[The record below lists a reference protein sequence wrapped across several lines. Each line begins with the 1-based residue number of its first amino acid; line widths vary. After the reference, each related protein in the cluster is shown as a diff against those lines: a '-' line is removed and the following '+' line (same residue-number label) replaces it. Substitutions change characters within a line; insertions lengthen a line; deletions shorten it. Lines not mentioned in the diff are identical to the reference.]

1 MATKRIYLN
10 FLNNSY
16 WEISEPVFF
25 SKTFNL
31 NFICMGN
38 KFSADCE
45 TLHKDLYPNRYE
57 QISFFASFLND
68 RYSQTLSES
77 DIDIIRHPKF
87 ELFFRSINNFVIS
100 TEAISGGFG
109 FYFYPHPISF
119 NIPQETPVGKIKF
132 VGTSFRIAE
141 KKIIVSY
148 RDWETLTTIR
158 NSIALSEREE
168 IALKRVICV
177 SILRYMRKNK
187 KFVWYFELASE
198 IKSKLPYFD

>member
-1 MATKRIYLN
+1 MATKKIYLN

-45 TLHKDLYPNRYE
+45 ALHKDLYPSRYE

-77 DIDIIRHPKF
+77 DIDIIRHSKF
-87 ELFFRSINNFVIS
+87 ELFFRSINNFIIS
-100 TEAISGGFG
+100 TEAIPGGFG
-109 FYFYPHPISF
+109 FYFYPHPIFF
-119 NIPQETPVGKIKF
+119 NIPQETSIGKIKF

-177 SILRYMRKNK
+177 SVLRYMQKNK
-187 KFVWYFELASE
+187 KFVWHFELASE
-198 IKSKLPYFD
+198 IKAKLPYFD

>member
-10 FLNNSY
+10 FFNNSY

-45 TLHKDLYPNRYE
+45 TLHKDLYPNFYE

-87 ELFFRSINNFVIS
+87 ELLLVR
-100 TEAISGGFG
+100 
-109 FYFYPHPISF
+109 
-119 NIPQETPVGKIKF
+119 
-132 VGTSFRIAE
+132 
-141 KKIIVSY
+141 
-148 RDWETLTTIR
+148 
-158 NSIALSEREE
+158 
-168 IALKRVICV
+168 
-177 SILRYMRKNK
+177 
-187 KFVWYFELASE
+187 
-198 IKSKLPYFD
+198 